1 MPFELRVYHAREGIR
16 WLQWEAL
23 DEATARRQALERGYT
38 VLALRRPRLAVRRS
52 GKFQVHWFTQ
62 ELLALLDAGMALVE
76 SVDILCG
83 KARDGES
90 RAVLQRVAFL
100 LKEGSAFSAAL
111 AQAPDN
117 FPLLFAAT
125 IQASEQ
131 TGDLQEA
138 LRRYLAYHRQLNSVR
153 EKVVAASIYPLML
166 LAVGLLVTL
175 FLLVYVVPRFG
186 KVYADLGAERIPA
199 MSRLLM
205 HWGDLINAHGGA
217 MLAGAAAL
225 LTLLAWLGMRP
236 GLRTALQRAV
246 WQLPRLGQQVRTYH
260 LARFTRT
267 VAMLLKGGVPLV
279 QALDMTAG
287 LLRQPAMQAALVAA
301 RKAISEGMPLADS
314 IARHGLATEIG
325 VRLLI
330 VGERSGDLGAT
341 MERIADFY
349 DEDIAR
355 EVAWFSK
362 IFEPAL
368 MALIGLV
375 IGGIVVLM
383 YLPIFELAGAIQ

>member
-1 MPFELRVYHAREGIR
+1 MPFELRVYHARDGIR
-16 WLQWEAL
+16 WLQCEAL
-23 DEATARRQALERGYT
+23 DEAAARRQAQERGYT
-38 VLALRRPRLAVRRS
+38 VLALRRPRLALRRG
-52 GKFQVHWFTQ
+52 GKFRVHWFAQ
-62 ELLALLDAGMALVE
+62 ELLALLDAGMGLVE
-76 SVDILCG
+76 AVDILCS
-83 KARDGES
+83 KARDSES
-90 RAVLQRVAFL
+90 RDVLQRVAAL
-100 LKEGSAFSAAL
+100 LKEGSALSAAL
-111 AQAPDN
+111 AHAPDR

-153 EKVVAASIYPLML
+153 EQLVSASIYPLML

-205 HWGDLINAHGGA
+205 HWGELINAHGGA
-217 MLAGAAAL
+217 MLAGAAAAL
-225 LTLLAWLGMRP
+225 ALAAWLGTRP
-236 GLRTALQRAV
+236 ALRAALQRAL
-246 WQLPRLGQQVRTYH
+246 WRLPRLGQQVRTYH

-287 LLRQPAMQAALVAA
+287 LLRQPAMRAALLAA
-301 RKAISEGMPLADS
+301 RRAISEGMPLADS
-314 IARHGLATEIG
+314 IACHGLATEVG

-355 EVAWFSK
+355 EVAWFSRV
-362 IFEPAL
+362 FEPAL
-368 MALIGLV
+368 MAVIGLV